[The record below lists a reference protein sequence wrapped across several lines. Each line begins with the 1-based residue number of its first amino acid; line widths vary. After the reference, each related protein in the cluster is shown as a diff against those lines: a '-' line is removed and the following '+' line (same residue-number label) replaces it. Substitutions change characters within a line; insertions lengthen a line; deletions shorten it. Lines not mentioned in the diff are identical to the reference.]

1 LWQKVFHFSDLVEL
15 AALDHRTVEPQDPPQ
30 SQADNHVPPDQY
42 HFSLRRPGLMVAREN
57 FLDQQIDGFGGSVAD
72 QAGAEVGREF
82 VAPSGE
88 GAGGSWATTP
98 ALANWP

>member
-1 LWQKVFHFSDLVEL
+1 MTWSLSVRIRNTTIMK
-15 AALDHRTVEPQDPPQ
+15 PQDPPQ

-72 QAGAEVGREF
+72 RAGAEVGREF